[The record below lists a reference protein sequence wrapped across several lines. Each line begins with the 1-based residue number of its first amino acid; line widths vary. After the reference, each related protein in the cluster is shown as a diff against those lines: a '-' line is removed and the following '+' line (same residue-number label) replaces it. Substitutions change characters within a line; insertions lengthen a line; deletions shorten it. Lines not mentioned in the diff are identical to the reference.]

1 MIEVNGGKDAMKNG
15 YKTAQVAKIIGIH
28 PNTVRLYEKLELI
41 PKPQRLSNGYRVF
54 SDFHIA
60 QFKLARTALK
70 VEVLQSGLRRN
81 MINII
86 KLSAQGE
93 FQKAIICTNSYIDQ
107 VKIEQKNAEESIEI
121 TKKLLSGIQEKED
134 DVAFTRKQTAEHLN
148 ITIDTL
154 RNWEMNGLFSV
165 KRKQN
170 GYRVY
175 TKNDIQ
181 LLKII
186 RSLRFANYSLAAIL
200 RMVSAL
206 SNNSE
211 IDIRKVI
218 DTPKADEDIV
228 TVCDELLTSL
238 SNAELNANCVLSQL
252 KSMQEKF
259 NINPTL

>member
-1 MIEVNGGKDAMKNG
+1 MIVISGGEDVMENK
-15 YKTAQVAKIIGIH
+15 YKTAQVAKVIGIH

-41 PKPQRLSNGYRVF
+41 PKPQRLSNGYRIF

-70 VEVLQSGLRRN
+70 VEVLQSGLRKN

-93 FQKAIICTNSYIDQ
+93 FQKAIVYTNNYINQ
-107 VKIEQKNAEESIEI
+107 VKIEQKNAEEAIEI
-121 TKKLLSGIQEKED
+121 TKKLLFGIQDKER
-134 DVAFTRKQTAEHLN
+134 DVAFTRKQTADYLK

-154 RNWEMNGLFSV
+154 RNWEMNGLLSV

-175 TKNDIQ
+175 NKNDIQ

-186 RSLRFANYSLAAIL
+186 RSLRLANYSLAAIL
-200 RMVSAL
+200 RMISAL
-206 SNNSE
+206 SNNSK
-211 IDIRKVI
+211 IDIREVI
-218 DTPKADEDIV
+218 NTPKTDEDIV
-228 TVCDELLTSL
+228 TVCDKLLTSL
-238 SNAELNANCVLSQL
+238 SNAELNANRVLSQL
-252 KSMQEKF
+252 KAMQKKF
-259 NINPTL
+259 SINPTV

>member
-1 MIEVNGGKDAMKNG
+1 MKNG

-70 VEVLQSGLRRN
+70 VEVLQSGLRKS

-93 FQKAIICTNSYIDQ
+93 FQKAIVSTNNYIDQ
-107 VKIEQKNAEESIEI
+107 VKIEQKNAEEAIKI
-121 TKKLLSGIQEKED
+121 TKKLLSGIQETED
-134 DVAFTRKQTAEHLN
+134 NIAFTRKQTADYLN

-186 RSLRFANYSLAAIL
+186 RSLRCANYSLAAIL

-211 IDIRKVI
+211 IDIREVI
-218 DTPKADEDIV
+218 DTPETDEDIV

-238 SNAELNANCVLSQL
+238 NNAKLYANCVLSQL
-252 KSMQEKF
+252 KAMQEKF
-259 NINPTL
+259 NINPTV

>member
-1 MIEVNGGKDAMKNG
+1 MENG

-41 PKPQRLSNGYRVF
+41 PKPQRLSNGYRLF

-70 VEVLQSGLRRN
+70 VEVLQSDLRKN

-93 FQKAIICTNSYIDQ
+93 FQKAIVSTNNYIDQ
-107 VKIEQKNAEESIEI
+107 VKIEQKNAEEAIEI
-121 TKKLLSGIQEKED
+121 TKKLLSGIQETED
-134 DVAFTRKQTAEHLN
+134 NVALTRKQTADYLN

-175 TKNDIQ
+175 TKSDIK

-186 RSLRFANYSLAAIL
+186 RSLRCANYSLAAIL
-200 RMVSAL
+200 RMVSEL

-211 IDIRKVI
+211 IDIREVI
-218 DTPKADEDIV
+218 DTPKTDEDIV

-238 SNAELNANCVLSQL
+238 NNAKLNANCVLSQL
-252 KSMQEKF
+252 KAMQEKF
-259 NINPTL
+259 NINPTV

>member
-1 MIEVNGGKDAMKNG
+1 MIGINGGEDVMENK
-15 YKTAQVAKIIGIH
+15 YKTAQVSKVIGIH

-41 PKPQRLSNGYRVF
+41 PKPQRLPNGYRVF

-70 VEVLQSGLRRN
+70 VEVLQSGLRKN

-93 FQKAIICTNSYIDQ
+93 FKKAIVYTNNYINQ
-107 VKIEQKNAEESIEI
+107 IKIEQKNAEEAIEI
-121 TKKLLSGIQEKED
+121 TKKLLAGIQDKER
-134 DVAFTRKQTAEHLN
+134 DVAFTRKQTADYLKV
-148 ITIDTL
+148 TIDTL
-154 RNWEMNGLFSV
+154 RNWEMNGLLSV

-186 RSLRFANYSLAAIL
+186 RSLRLANYSLAAIL

-206 SNNSE
+206 SNDSK

-218 DTPKADEDIV
+218 NTPKNDEDIV
-228 TVCDELLTSL
+228 TVCDKLLTSL

-259 NINPTL
+259 NINPTV